1 MYGRLFESD
10 DYISDVVRSC
20 RGFREFVKDEI
31 LKGVGGVSSSSGV
44 NEDNEPI
51 QYIGT
56 KKVLIQG
63 TVLTFIDKVFW
74 LTYHIERF
82 VIRNTP
88 VKSRY
93 PDLKS
98 AVASIPGGRFNSNEC
113 IGLAD
118 EAISFFAKYDEDL
131 AGNNK
136 AISDLRIK
144 TRQHLFALAGVFV
157 DKGKTYTA
165 ADKLEQLDAMASGS
179 YNNYNDSKDS
189 ISGYC
194 NFLFEYLNETYEDD
208 LTNLLDFEVDGVSYW
223 PTGTDSRTDDNFF
236 YEDMS
241 EEEDPKRFAPHTIN
255 IKQIDTYGVHKA
267 LMALNDIYYNS
278 FEEFIHTVANSM
290 CDYTGKAD
298 ATCITDAVYNYR
310 AQVIKKFPNAEFDVS
325 MDVFEKVLMTLQ
337 RIINNLYNP
346 ALVDI
351 VEKEQWV

>member
-20 RGFREFVKDEI
+20 CGFREFVKNEI
-31 LKGVGGVSSSSGV
+31 LKGVGGASSSSGV

-98 AVASIPGGRFNSNEC
+98 AVASIPGGKFNSNEC
-113 IGLAD
+113 ISLAD

-144 TRQHLFALAGVFV
+144 TRQHLSALADVFV

-236 YEDMS
+236 YEDES
-241 EEEDPKRFAPHTIN
+241 EDEPTRFMPHTIN
-255 IKQIDTYGVHKA
+255 IKQIDTYGVHKT
-267 LMALNDIYYNS
+267 LMALNDIRYES
-278 FEEFIHTVANSM
+278 FEEFIQVMADNM

-298 ATCITDAVYNYR
+298 ASCIIDIVYDYR
-310 AQVIKKFPNAEFDVS
+310 VQVTKRFPNAEFDVS
-325 MDVFEKVLMTLQ
+325 MDVFETVLIALQ

-351 VEKEQWV
+351 IEKEQWV

>member
-20 RGFREFVKDEI
+20 RGFREFVKNEI
-31 LKGVGGVSSSSGV
+31 LKGVGGASSSSGV

-88 VKSRY
+88 AKSRY
-93 PDLKS
+93 PDLKT
-98 AVASIPGGRFNSNEC
+98 AVASIPGGRFSSNEC

-136 AISDLRIK
+136 AISDLKIK
-144 TRQHLFALAGVFV
+144 ARQHLIALANVFV
-157 DKGKTYTA
+157 DKQKSYTVT
-165 ADKLEQLDAMASGS
+165 DKLEQLDAMACGAYNS
-179 YNNYNDSKDS
+179 YTDTKDS
-189 ISGYC
+189 ISSYC
-194 NFLFEYLNETYEDD
+194 NFLFEYINETYEDN
-208 LTNLLDFEVDGVSYW
+208 LTNLLDFEADGVRYW
-223 PTGTDSRTDDNFF
+223 PTGADSRTDDNFF
-236 YEDMS
+236 YEDES
-241 EEEDPKRFAPHTIN
+241 EDEPTRFMPHTIN
-255 IKQIDTYGVHKA
+255 IKQIDTYGVHKT
-267 LMALNDIYYNS
+267 LMALNDIRYES
-278 FEEFIHTVANSM
+278 FEEFIQVMADNM

-298 ATCITDAVYNYR
+298 ASCIVDIVYDYR
-310 AQVIKKFPNAEFDVS
+310 VQVTKRFPNVEFDVS
-325 MDVFEKVLMTLQ
+325 MDVFETVLMALQ

-346 ALVDI
+346 VLVDI
-351 VEKEQWV
+351 IEKEQWV

>member
-20 RGFREFVKDEI
+20 RGFREFVKNEI
-31 LKGVGGVSSSSGV
+31 LKGVGGASSSSGV

-88 VKSRY
+88 AKSRY
-93 PDLKS
+93 PDLKT

-113 IGLAD
+113 ISLAD

-144 TRQHLFALAGVFV
+144 TRQHLLALANVFV
-157 DKGKTYTA
+157 DEKKHYTVT
-165 ADKLEQLDAMASGS
+165 DKLEQLDAMSSGTH
-179 YNNYNDSKDS
+179 NNYTDAKDS
-189 ISGYC
+189 IASYC
-194 NFLFEYLNETYEDD
+194 NFLFEYLNETYEDN

-236 YEDMS
+236 YEDES
-241 EEEDPKRFAPHTIN
+241 DDESTRFMPHTIN

-278 FEEFIHTVANSM
+278 FEEFIQAMANNM

-298 ATCITDAVYNYR
+298 ATCITDTVYDYR
-310 AQVIKKFPNAEFDVS
+310 VQVIKRFPNAEFDVS
-325 MDVFEKVLMTLQ
+325 MDVFEKTLMALQ

-351 VEKEQWV
+351 IEKEQWV

>member
-31 LKGVGGVSSSSGV
+31 LKGVGGASSSSGV

-88 VKSRY
+88 AKSRY
-93 PDLKS
+93 PDLKT

-113 IGLAD
+113 ISLAD

-144 TRQHLFALAGVFV
+144 TRQHLIALANVFV
-157 DKGKTYTA
+157 DEKKQYTVT
-165 ADKLEQLDAMASGS
+165 DKLEQLDAMASGTH
-179 YNNYNDSKDS
+179 NNYTDAKDS
-189 ISGYC
+189 IASYC
-194 NFLFEYLNETYEDD
+194 NFLFEHLNETYEDN

-236 YEDMS
+236 YEDES
-241 EEEDPKRFAPHTIN
+241 EDEPTRFMPHTIN
-255 IKQIDTYGVHKA
+255 IKQIDTYGIHKA
-267 LMALNDIYYNS
+267 LMALNDIRYDN
-278 FEEFIHTVANSM
+278 FEEFIQTMANNM

-298 ATCITDAVYNYR
+298 ASYITDAVYDYR
-310 AQVIKKFPNAEFDVS
+310 VQVIKRFPNAEFDVS

-351 VEKEQWV
+351 IEKEQWV

>member
-1 MYGRLFESD
+1 MYKKLFSSD
-10 DYISDVVRSC
+10 DYISSVVRSC
-20 RGFREFVKDEI
+20 RGFREFVKTEI
-31 LKGVGGVSSSSGV
+31 LKGVGGASSSSGV

-88 VKSRY
+88 AKSRY
-93 PDLKS
+93 PDLKT

-113 IGLAD
+113 ISLAD

-144 TRQHLFALAGVFV
+144 TRQHLLALANVFV
-157 DKGKTYTA
+157 DEKKHYTVT
-165 ADKLEQLDAMASGS
+165 DKLEQLDAMASGT
-179 YNNYNDSKDS
+179 YNNYTDAKDS
-189 ISGYC
+189 VASYC
-194 NFLFEYLNETYEDD
+194 NFLFEYLNETYEDN
-208 LTNLLDFEVDGVSYW
+208 LTNLLDFEVDGVKYW

-236 YEDMS
+236 YEDES
-241 EEEDPKRFAPHTIN
+241 EDEPTRFMPHTIN

-278 FEEFIHTVANSM
+278 FEEFIQTMVNNM
-290 CDYTGKAD
+290 CDYNGKAD
-298 ATCITDAVYNYR
+298 ASYIIDAVHDYR
-310 AQVIKKFPNAEFDVS
+310 VQVIRRFSNAEFDVS
-325 MDVFEKVLMTLQ
+325 MDVFEKVLMTLE

-346 ALVDI
+346 ALVNI
-351 VEKEQWV
+351 IEKEQWV

>member
-20 RGFREFVKDEI
+20 RGFREFVKNEI
-31 LKGVGGVSSSSGV
+31 LKGVGGASSSSGV

-88 VKSRY
+88 AKSRY
-93 PDLKS
+93 PDLKT

-144 TRQHLFALAGVFV
+144 TRQHLLALANVFV
-157 DKGKTYTA
+157 DEKKQYTVT
-165 ADKLEQLDAMASGS
+165 DKLEQLDAMASGTH
-179 YNNYNDSKDS
+179 NNYTDAKDS
-189 ISGYC
+189 IASYC
-194 NFLFEYLNETYEDD
+194 NFLFEYINETYEDD
-208 LTNLLDFEVDGVSYW
+208 LTNLLDFEVDGVHYW

-236 YEDMS
+236 YEDES
-241 EEEDPKRFAPHTIN
+241 EDEPTRFMPHTIN

-267 LMALNDIYYNS
+267 LMVLNDIRYDN
-278 FEEFIHTVANSM
+278 FEEFIKTTADNM

-298 ATCITDAVYNYR
+298 ASYITDAVYDYR
-310 AQVIKKFPNAEFDVS
+310 VQVIKRFPNAEFDAS
-325 MDVFEKVLMTLQ
+325 MDVFEKVLMTLE

-351 VEKEQWV
+351 IEKEQWV

>member
-1 MYGRLFESD
+1 MYGKLFESD
-10 DYISDVVRSC
+10 DYISDVVRRC
-20 RGFREFVKDEI
+20 RGFREFVKSEI
-31 LKGVGGVSSSSGV
+31 LKGVGGHSSASGTDE
-44 NEDNEPI
+44 NNEPI

-56 KKVLIQG
+56 NKVLIQG
-63 TVLTFIDKVFW
+63 DVLTFIDKVFW

-82 VIRNTP
+82 VTRNTP
-88 VKSRY
+88 AKSRY
-93 PDLKS
+93 PDLKM
-98 AVASIPGGRFNSNEC
+98 AIANIPGKRFNSSEC
-113 IGLAD
+113 IKLTN

-144 TRQHLFALAGVFV
+144 TRQHLLALANVFV
-157 DKGKTYTA
+157 DEKKHYTVT
-165 ADKLEQLDAMASGS
+165 DKLEQLDAMVSGT

-189 ISGYC
+189 IASYC
-194 NFLFEYLNETYEDD
+194 NFLFEHLNETYEDN

-241 EEEDPKRFAPHTIN
+241 EEEDSKRFAPHTIN

-278 FEEFIHTVANSM
+278 FEEFIQTMANNM

-298 ATCITDAVYNYR
+298 ATCITDAVYDYR
-310 AQVIKKFPNAEFDVS
+310 VQVIKKFPNAEFDVS
-325 MDVFEKVLMTLQ
+325 MDIFEKVLMALE

-346 ALVDI
+346 ALVNI
-351 VEKEQWV
+351 IEKEQWV

>member
-31 LKGVGGVSSSSGV
+31 LKGVGGATSPSGV

-88 VKSRY
+88 AKSRY
-93 PDLKS
+93 PDLKT

-113 IGLAD
+113 ISLAD

-144 TRQHLFALAGVFV
+144 TRQHLLALANVFV
-157 DKGKTYTA
+157 DEKKHYTVT
-165 ADKLEQLDAMASGS
+165 DKLEQLDAMASGT
-179 YNNYNDSKDS
+179 YNNYTDAKDS
-189 ISGYC
+189 IASYC
-194 NFLFEYLNETYEDD
+194 NFLFEYINETYEDD

-236 YEDMS
+236 YEDES
-241 EEEDPKRFAPHTIN
+241 EDEPTRFMPHTVN
-255 IKQIDTYGVHKA
+255 IKQIDTYGIHKA
-267 LMALNDIYYNS
+267 LMALNDIRYDN
-278 FEEFIHTVANSM
+278 FEEFIQTMANNM

-298 ATCITDAVYNYR
+298 ASYITDAVYDYR
-310 AQVIKKFPNAEFDVS
+310 VQVIKRFPNAEFDVS
-325 MDVFEKVLMTLQ
+325 MDAFEKVLMALE

-351 VEKEQWV
+351 IEKEQWV

>member
-20 RGFREFVKDEI
+20 RGFREFVKNEI
-31 LKGVGGVSSSSGV
+31 LKGVGGASSSSGV

-136 AISDLRIK
+136 A
-144 TRQHLFALAGVFV
+144 
-157 DKGKTYTA
+157 
-165 ADKLEQLDAMASGS
+165 
-179 YNNYNDSKDS
+179 
-189 ISGYC
+189 
-194 NFLFEYLNETYEDD
+194 
-208 LTNLLDFEVDGVSYW
+208 
-223 PTGTDSRTDDNFF
+223 
-236 YEDMS
+236 
-241 EEEDPKRFAPHTIN
+241 
-255 IKQIDTYGVHKA
+255 
-267 LMALNDIYYNS
+267 LMALNDIRYDN
-278 FEEFIHTVANSM
+278 FEEFIKTTADNM

-298 ATCITDAVYNYR
+298 ASYITDAVYDYR
-310 AQVIKKFPNAEFDVS
+310 VQVIKRFPNAEFDVS

-351 VEKEQWV
+351 IEKEQWV

>member
-20 RGFREFVKDEI
+20 RGFREFVKSEI
-31 LKGVGGVSSSSGV
+31 LKGVGGASSSSGV

-88 VKSRY
+88 AKSRY
-93 PDLKS
+93 PDLKT

-113 IGLAD
+113 ISLAD

-144 TRQHLFALAGVFV
+144 TRQHLLALANVFV
-157 DKGKTYTA
+157 DEKKQYTVT
-165 ADKLEQLDAMASGS
+165 DKLEQLDAMTNGS
-179 YNNYNDSKDS
+179 YNSYNDSKDS
-189 ISGYC
+189 IASYC
-194 NFLFEYLNETYEDD
+194 NFLFEYLNETYEDN
-208 LTNLLDFEVDGVSYW
+208 LTNLLDFEVDGVKYW
-223 PTGTDSRTDDNFF
+223 PTGIDSTR
-236 YEDMS
+236 
-241 EEEDPKRFAPHTIN
+241 
-255 IKQIDTYGVHKA
+255 V
-267 LMALNDIYYNS
+267 
-278 FEEFIHTVANSM
+278 
-290 CDYTGKAD
+290 
-298 ATCITDAVYNYR
+298 
-310 AQVIKKFPNAEFDVS
+310 
-325 MDVFEKVLMTLQ
+325 
-337 RIINNLYNP
+337 
-346 ALVDI
+346 
-351 VEKEQWV
+351 

>member
-20 RGFREFVKDEI
+20 RGFREFVKNEI
-31 LKGVGGVSSSSGV
+31 LKGVGGASSSSGV

-88 VKSRY
+88 AKSRY
-93 PDLKS
+93 PDLKT

-113 IGLAD
+113 ISLAD

-144 TRQHLFALAGVFV
+144 TRQHLFALASVFV

-165 ADKLEQLDAMASGS
+165 TDKLEQLDAMACGAYNS
-179 YNNYNDSKDS
+179 YTDTKDS
-189 ISGYC
+189 ISSYC
-194 NFLFEYLNETYEDD
+194 NFLFEYINETYEDN
-208 LTNLLDFEVDGVSYW
+208 LTNLLDFEVDGVRYW
-223 PTGTDSRTDDNFF
+223 PTGVDARTDDNFF
-236 YEDMS
+236 YIDESEDNT
-241 EEEDPKRFAPHTIN
+241 KRFAPHTTN
-255 IKQIDTYGVHKA
+255 IKQIDTYGVHKT
-267 LMALNDIYYNS
+267 LMALNDIRYES
-278 FEEFIHTVANSM
+278 FEEFIQVMADNM

-298 ATCITDAVYNYR
+298 ASCIIDIVYDYR
-310 AQVIKKFPNAEFDVS
+310 VQVTKSFPNAEFDVS
-325 MDVFEKVLMTLQ
+325 MDVFETVLVALQ

-351 VEKEQWV
+351 IEKEQWV

>member
-20 RGFREFVKDEI
+20 RGFREFVKNEI
-31 LKGVGGVSSSSGV
+31 LKGVGGASSSSGV

-56 KKVLIQG
+56 KKVLIQS

-88 VKSRY
+88 AKSRY
-93 PDLKS
+93 PDLKT

-113 IGLAD
+113 ISLAD

-136 AISDLRIK
+136 AISDLKIK
-144 TRQHLFALAGVFV
+144 ARQHLIALASVFV

-165 ADKLEQLDAMASGS
+165 TDKLEQLDVMTCGAYNS
-179 YNNYNDSKDS
+179 YTDTKDS
-189 ISGYC
+189 ISSYC
-194 NFLFEYLNETYEDD
+194 NFLFEYINETYEDN
-208 LTNLLDFEVDGVSYW
+208 LTNLLDFEVDGVRYW
-223 PTGTDSRTDDNFF
+223 PTGVDFRTDDNFF
-236 YEDMS
+236 YIDESEDNT
-241 EEEDPKRFAPHTIN
+241 KRFAPHTTN

-267 LMALNDIYYNS
+267 LMALNDIRYES
-278 FEEFIHTVANSM
+278 FEEFIQVMADNM

-298 ATCITDAVYNYR
+298 ASCIIDIVYDYR
-310 AQVIKKFPNAEFDVS
+310 VQVTKRFPNAEFDVS
-325 MDVFEKVLMTLQ
+325 MDVFETVLMTLQ
-337 RIINNLYNP
+337 RVINNLYNP

-351 VEKEQWV
+351 IEKEQWV

>member
-20 RGFREFVKDEI
+20 RGFREFVKNEI
-31 LKGVGGVSSSSGV
+31 LKGVGGATSSSGV

-88 VKSRY
+88 AKSRY
-93 PDLKS
+93 PDLKT

-113 IGLAD
+113 ISLAD

-144 TRQHLFALAGVFV
+144 TRQHLFALASVFV

-165 ADKLEQLDAMASGS
+165 TDKLEQLDAMACGAYNS
-179 YNNYNDSKDS
+179 YTDTKDS
-189 ISGYC
+189 ISSYC
-194 NFLFEYLNETYEDD
+194 NFLFEYINETYEDN
-208 LTNLLDFEVDGVSYW
+208 LTNLLDFEVDGVRYW
-223 PTGTDSRTDDNFF
+223 PTGVDARTDDNFF
-236 YEDMS
+236 YIDESEDNT
-241 EEEDPKRFAPHTIN
+241 KRFAPHTTN
-255 IKQIDTYGVHKA
+255 IKQIDTYGVHKT
-267 LMALNDIYYNS
+267 LMALNDIRYES
-278 FEEFIHTVANSM
+278 FEEFIQVMADNM

-298 ATCITDAVYNYR
+298 ASCIIDIVYDYR
-310 AQVIKKFPNAEFDVS
+310 VQVTKSFPNAEFDVS
-325 MDVFEKVLMTLQ
+325 MDVFETVLVALQ

-351 VEKEQWV
+351 IEKEQWV

>member
-20 RGFREFVKDEI
+20 RGFREFVKNEI
-31 LKGVGGVSSSSGV
+31 LKGVGGASSSSGV

-88 VKSRY
+88 AKSRY
-93 PDLKS
+93 PDLKT

-144 TRQHLFALAGVFV
+144 TRQHLFALASVFV

-165 ADKLEQLDAMASGS
+165 TDKLEQLDAMACGAYNS
-179 YNNYNDSKDS
+179 YTDTKDS
-189 ISGYC
+189 ISSYC
-194 NFLFEYLNETYEDD
+194 NFLFEYINETYEDN
-208 LTNLLDFEVDGVSYW
+208 LTNLLDFEVDGVRYW
-223 PTGTDSRTDDNFF
+223 PTGVDARTDDNFF
-236 YEDMS
+236 YEDES
-241 EEEDPKRFAPHTIN
+241 EDESTRFMPHTIN
-255 IKQIDTYGVHKA
+255 IKQIDTYGVHKT
-267 LMALNDIYYNS
+267 LMALNDIRYES
-278 FEEFIHTVANSM
+278 FEEFIQVMADNM

-298 ATCITDAVYNYR
+298 ASCIIDIVYDYR
-310 AQVIKKFPNAEFDVS
+310 VQVTKRFHNAEFDVS
-325 MDVFEKVLMTLQ
+325 MDVFETVLMALQ

-351 VEKEQWV
+351 IEKEQWV

>member
-20 RGFREFVKDEI
+20 RGFREFVKNEI
-31 LKGVGGVSSSSGV
+31 LKGVGGASSSSGV
-44 NEDNEPI
+44 NDDNEPI

-56 KKVLIQG
+56 NKVLIQG

-88 VKSRY
+88 AKSRY
-93 PDLKS
+93 PDLKT

-113 IGLAD
+113 ISLAD

-131 AGNNK
+131 VGNNK

-144 TRQHLFALAGVFV
+144 TRQHLLALANVFV
-157 DKGKTYTA
+157 DEKKQYTVT
-165 ADKLEQLDAMASGS
+165 DKLEHLDAMASGT
-179 YNNYNDSKDS
+179 YNNYTDAKDS
-189 ISGYC
+189 IASYC
-194 NFLFEYLNETYEDD
+194 NFLFEYINETYEDD

-278 FEEFIHTVANSM
+278 FEEFIRTMANNM
-290 CDYTGKAD
+290 CDYNGKAD
-298 ATCITDAVYNYR
+298 ASCITDAVYDYR
-310 AQVIKKFPNAEFDVS
+310 VQVIKKFPNAEFDVS
-325 MDVFEKVLMTLQ
+325 MDIFEKVLMALE

-346 ALVDI
+346 ALVNI
-351 VEKEQWV
+351 IEKEQWV

>member
-1 MYGRLFESD
+1 MYKKLFESD
-10 DYISDVVRSC
+10 DYISDVVRAC
-20 RGFREFVKDEI
+20 RGFREFVKEEI
-31 LKGVGGVSSSSGV
+31 LKGVGGASSSSGV

-88 VKSRY
+88 AKSRY
-93 PDLKS
+93 PDLKT

-113 IGLAD
+113 VGLAD

-144 TRQHLFALAGVFV
+144 TRQHLLALANVFV
-157 DKGKTYTA
+157 DEKKQYTVT
-165 ADKLEQLDAMASGS
+165 DKLEQLDAMASGTH
-179 YNNYNDSKDS
+179 NNYTDAKDS
-189 ISGYC
+189 IASYC
-194 NFLFEYLNETYEDD
+194 NFLFEYINETYEDN
-208 LTNLLDFEVDGVSYW
+208 LTNLLDFEVDGVQYW

-236 YEDMS
+236 YEDES
-241 EEEDPKRFAPHTIN
+241 EDKSTRFMPHTIN

-267 LMALNDIYYNS
+267 LMALNDIRYNS
-278 FEEFIHTVANSM
+278 FEEFIQTMVNNM

-298 ATCITDAVYNYR
+298 ASCIIDAVYDYR
-310 AQVIKKFPNAEFDVS
+310 VQVIKRFPNAEFDVS
-325 MDVFEKVLMTLQ
+325 IDVFEKVIIALE

-351 VEKEQWV
+351 IEKEQWV

>member
-20 RGFREFVKDEI
+20 RGFREFVKNEI
-31 LKGVGGVSSSSGV
+31 LKGVGGASSSSGV

-63 TVLTFIDKVFW
+63 TVLAFIDKVFW

-88 VKSRY
+88 AKSRY
-93 PDLKS
+93 PDLKT

-144 TRQHLFALAGVFV
+144 TRQHLFALASVFV

-165 ADKLEQLDAMASGS
+165 TDKLEQLDAMACGAYNS
-179 YNNYNDSKDS
+179 YTDTKDS
-189 ISGYC
+189 ISSYC
-194 NFLFEYLNETYEDD
+194 NFLFEYINETYEDN
-208 LTNLLDFEVDGVSYW
+208 LTNLLDFEVDGVRYW
-223 PTGTDSRTDDNFF
+223 PTGVDFRTDDNFF
-236 YEDMS
+236 YEDES
-241 EEEDPKRFAPHTIN
+241 EDESTRFMPHTIN
-255 IKQIDTYGVHKA
+255 IKQIDTYGVHKT
-267 LMALNDIYYNS
+267 LMALNDIRYES
-278 FEEFIHTVANSM
+278 FEEFIQVMADNM

-298 ATCITDAVYNYR
+298 ASCIVDIVYDYR
-310 AQVIKKFPNAEFDVS
+310 VQVTKRFPNAEFDVS
-325 MDVFEKVLMTLQ
+325 MDVFETVLMALQ

-351 VEKEQWV
+351 IEKEQWV

>member
-20 RGFREFVKDEI
+20 RGFREFVKNEI
-31 LKGVGGVSSSSGV
+31 LKGVGGASSSSGV

-63 TVLTFIDKVFW
+63 DVLTFIDKVFW

-82 VIRNTP
+82 VTWNTP
-88 VKSRY
+88 AKSRY
-93 PDLKS
+93 PDLKT

-113 IGLAD
+113 ISLAD

-136 AISDLRIK
+136 AISDLKIK
-144 TRQHLFALAGVFV
+144 ARQHLFALASVFV

-165 ADKLEQLDAMASGS
+165 TDKLEQLDAMACGAYNS
-179 YNNYNDSKDS
+179 YTDTKDS
-189 ISGYC
+189 ISSYC
-194 NFLFEYLNETYEDD
+194 NFLFEYINETYEDN
-208 LTNLLDFEVDGVSYW
+208 LTNLLDFEVDGVRYW
-223 PTGTDSRTDDNFF
+223 PTGVDARTDDNFF
-236 YEDMS
+236 YEDES
-241 EEEDPKRFAPHTIN
+241 EDKSTRFMPHTIN
-255 IKQIDTYGVHKA
+255 IKQIDTYGVHKT
-267 LMALNDIYYNS
+267 LMALNDIRYES
-278 FEEFIHTVANSM
+278 FEEFIQVMADNM

-298 ATCITDAVYNYR
+298 ASCIIDIVYDYR
-310 AQVIKKFPNAEFDVS
+310 VQVTKRFPNAEFDVS
-325 MDVFEKVLMTLQ
+325 MDVFETVLMALQ

-351 VEKEQWV
+351 IEKEQWV

>member
-20 RGFREFVKDEI
+20 RGFREFVKNEI
-31 LKGVGGVSSSSGV
+31 LKGVGGASSSSGV

-63 TVLTFIDKVFW
+63 TILTFIDKVFW

-88 VKSRY
+88 AKSRY
-93 PDLKS
+93 PDLKT

-144 TRQHLFALAGVFV
+144 TRQHLLALANVFV
-157 DKGKTYTA
+157 DKKKQYTVT
-165 ADKLEQLDAMASGS
+165 DKLEQLDAMASGTH
-179 YNNYNDSKDS
+179 NNYTDAKDS
-189 ISGYC
+189 IASYC
-194 NFLFEYLNETYEDD
+194 NFLFEYINETYEDD

-236 YEDMS
+236 YEDES
-241 EEEDPKRFAPHTIN
+241 EDEPTRFMPHTVN
-255 IKQIDTYGVHKA
+255 IKQIDTYGIHKA
-267 LMALNDIYYNS
+267 LMALNDIRYDN
-278 FEEFIHTVANSM
+278 FEEFIKTTADNM

-298 ATCITDAVYNYR
+298 ASYITDAVYDYR
-310 AQVIKKFPNAEFDVS
+310 VQVIKRFPNAEFDVS

-351 VEKEQWV
+351 IEKEQWV